1 MPPSNSALIQDLDG
15 IALGPF
21 AMTKDEK
28 PKKGNA
34 NNGESDEIKPE
45 TGAGSKQA
53 ASGGASADT
62 GFEKKQNRCPEYE
75 MGLQGKGAKAKE
87 PCASAVESESTH
99 YHAQDLSPES
109 LGFSRDASCVEDQ
122 YQLRSLEPTD
132 SHSQTATHEP
142 TFSVPSGG
150 PECSLISWGST
161 CSTELDA
168 ERPPDTDQN
177 THMQPEPRDRFPNRG
192 RDETVPKRPY
202 GDADYTAQRQRG
214 GYEEYSYS
222 QTHQPTSGGPE
233 CSLISWGSTC
243 STEPGAERPPDTDQ
257 NTHMQP
263 EPRDRFPNRG
273 RDETVPKRPYGD
285 ADYTAQRQRGGY
297 EEYSYSQT
305 HQPTSGGPEC
315 SLISWGSTCSTEPGA
330 ERPPDTDQNTHM
342 QPEPRDRFPNPNRG
356 RDETVPK
363 RPYGDAD
370 YTSQRQRGWYE
381 KRDEERY
388 DLTAHGNLVTQQK
401 KAGDMVDVYCS
412 MKNQRQADL
421 HMRRYAEQG

>member
-263 EPRDRFPNRG
+263 EPRDRFPN
-273 RDETVPKRPYGD
+273 
-285 ADYTAQRQRGGY
+285 
-297 EEYSYSQT
+297 
-305 HQPTSGGPEC
+305 
-315 SLISWGSTCSTEPGA
+315 
-330 ERPPDTDQNTHM
+330 
-342 QPEPRDRFPNPNRG
+342 PNRG